1 MPRYFF
7 DTSALIKLYHQEDGT
22 ETVDQLVEKDQP
34 TIVVSDLTVVEMVS
48 ALAKKVRTQE
58 ITAETFHTAVAAFEQ
73 DVTAFENHATTPTI
87 MLAARQL
94 LKKRGLSHGLRTLDA
109 LQIAAALS
117 AHKWEVLD
125 LFIASDRRLTT
136 VAKQESLPTLLV

>member
-22 ETVDQLVEKDQP
+22 ERVDELVEKEQP
-34 TIVVSDLTVVEMVS
+34 TIVISDLTAVEMVS

-58 ITAETFHTAVAAFEQ
+58 ITAETFYTAVAAFEQ
-73 DVTAFENHATTPTI
+73 DVAAFENHSTTLEI

-94 LKKRGLSHGLRTLDA
+94 LKNRGLSDGLRTLDA
-109 LQIAAALS
+109 LQLAAALS